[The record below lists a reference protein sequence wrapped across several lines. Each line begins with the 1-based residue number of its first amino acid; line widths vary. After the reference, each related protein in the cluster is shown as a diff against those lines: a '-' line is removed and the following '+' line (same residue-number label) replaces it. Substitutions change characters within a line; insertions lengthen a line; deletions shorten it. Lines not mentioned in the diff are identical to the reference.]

1 MRDLLFNGQAFG
13 DVASKMMAC
22 DFNTDCLRPFLG
34 RDDRGNDR
42 GTFINVNENGKTKAQ
57 LIGNVTATLRK
68 DEWKTIDL
76 AIIKV
81 VKPRLKAVGD
91 LRAAGLTYTIANG
104 MGKTVL
110 ETETVSDIGPA
121 SVSMDGMRENQN
133 DRPAYELTNLPLP
146 IIHKDFSF
154 SARQIATSRNTG
166 SSIDT
171 TSAELAGRRVAEEAE
186 KLLLGNS
193 TVADQYS
200 FGGGIIYGYTD
211 FPNRLSYDTMAPS
224 HANWNGARFLLDLLG
239 MRQALYNKHYYG
251 PFMVYISPT
260 WDQYIDDDFKA
271 ASDKSIRN
279 RAKEIN
285 GILDIKTLDYL
296 TGNQM
301 LMVQMTTDVVREVIG
316 MDIVTLKWETLGG
329 LLLNF
334 KVMAILVPQLRCDQ
348 EDNCGLCHG
357 S

>member
-1 MRDLLFNGQAFG
+1 MEQNLIYNNLAVG
-13 DVASKMMAC
+13 DVASRLMAC
-22 DFNTDCLRPFLG
+22 NFNTNALRPYLG
-34 RDDRGNDR
+34 KGDR
-42 GTFINVNENGKTKAQ
+42 GTFINVNENGKTRAQ

-76 AIIKV
+76 AIMKV
-81 VKPRLKAVGD
+81 SKPRLKAVAD
-91 LRAAGLTYTIANG
+91 LRNMGLTYSIANG

-121 SVSMDGMRENQN
+121 SVSMDGLRENQN
-133 DRPAYELTNLPLP
+133 DRPVYEITNLPLP

-154 SARQIATSRNTG
+154 SARQIQTSRDTG
-166 SSIDT
+166 STIDT

-186 KLLLGNS
+186 KMLIGNS

-200 FGGGIIYGYTD
+200 YGGGVIYGYTD
-211 FPNRLSYDTMAPS
+211 YTNRLTYSITAPT
-224 HANWNGARFLLDLLG
+224 AGAWTGTVFLQDLLG
-239 MRQALYNKHYYG
+239 MRQALYNQFYYG
-251 PFMVYISPT
+251 PFMVYVSPE
-260 WDQYIDDDFKA
+260 WDQYIDEDFKA
-271 ASDKSIRN
+271 NSDKSIRS

-285 GILDIKTLDYL
+285 GIVDIKTLDYL
-296 TGNQM
+296 TGTQI

-316 MDIVTLKWETLGG
+316 MDITTLKWETQGG

-334 KVMAILVPQLRCDQ
+334 KVMAIMVPQMRADQ
-348 EDNCGLCHG
+348 DSQCGICHG